1 MRNDLLGGRSAGLP
15 VRRIGLEQEFFLVDR
30 TGAPCDLADPFLW
43 RCRQAAESGGLA
55 PHCFKEECVKSLVE
69 VTTPPSADLAELTRN
84 YLGSLALALEVGA
97 ELGLGLYPSGTY
109 PLPIMPAVREDPG
122 YRMQARTIGRE
133 RFLHAGRCAGV
144 HLHLE
149 LPQGTI
155 LPDVEVALDAPAAAQ
170 EELLDLY
177 NLATALDPAL
187 VALTRACPFYEGR
200 TGGFAARTVQYRGI
214 PGMPGFDGLYA
225 KLQEVGALSAYAT
238 RVEDLMEQER
248 ERYRAWFAAMD
259 AVGVERRLFAS
270 TGSNLNKA
278 SWNPVRLNRHGT
290 VEIRSMDSN
299 YPGLILAVCAL
310 VCGAADRVR
319 REHLRVRPSQEARTF
334 EVDGDTLLVPCFS
347 YLGDELLG
355 AAVSGGVEDP
365 DVEAYLDSIFA
376 FASVHAG
383 TVEAIEPLRCPGGGY
398 KTTESEIRQTLSPLA
413 TSIGRD
419 KGLRL
424 ARESSRGLREEVSL
438 LSRGQ
443 PGG

>member
-1 MRNDLLGGRSAGLP
+1 M
-15 VRRIGLEQEFFLVDR
+15 
-30 TGAPCDLADPFLW
+30 
-43 RCRQAAESGGLA
+43 
-55 PHCFKEECVKSLVE
+55 
-69 VTTPPSADLAELTRN
+69 
-84 YLGSLALALEVGA
+84 
-97 ELGLGLYPSGTY
+97 
-109 PLPIMPAVREDPG
+109 
-122 YRMQARTIGRE
+122 
-133 RFLHAGRCAGV
+133 
-144 HLHLE
+144 
-149 LPQGTI
+149 I
-155 LPDVEVALDAPAAAQ
+155 LPDVEVALDAPVAAQ

-187 VALTRACPFYEGR
+187 VALTRACPFYEGQMD
-200 TGGFAARTVQYRGI
+200 GFAARTVHYRGI
-214 PGMPGFDGLYA
+214 PGIPDFDGLYA

-238 RVEDLMEQER
+238 RVEDLIEQER

-270 TGSNLNKA
+270 TGSNLNKV

-290 VEIRSMDSN
+290 VEIRSMDGN

-310 VCGAADRVR
+310 VCGAVDWVR
-319 REHLRVRPSQEARTF
+319 REHLRVRPSPEARTF

-365 DVEAYLDSIFA
+365 VVEAYLDSLFA
-376 FASVHAG
+376 FASVHPK
-383 TVEAIEPLRCPGGGY
+383 TVEAIEPLKRRGGGY
-398 KTTESEIRQTLSPLA
+398 KTTESEIRQALSPLA

-424 ARESSRGLREEVSL
+424 ARESSRRLREEVSL